1 MGSLGLR
8 FDKQHLGIEIN
19 LGVVARVRQIKDA
32 EGNFPVDPEDR
43 EVVIPAGAQATRT
56 LSDVPAGTYRIEARL
71 PSGEVLRET
80 RTVAD
85 VPQEVVFNAGHSPH
99 EWLSWQRFAGNV
111 PSQQEYETWLTK
123 LAEEIVR
130 AAQAKQGM
138 SMSIDIDRTT
148 IQKAATLVRD
158 LHLKVQPAIQYVAEL
173 FAKVRG
179 GRPASVPDETA
190 GTMSAPVESAPPE
203 QAAATPS
210 EFELVQVDP
219 RAGGDL
225 WGAAASLSAWTAW
238 RRTAS
243 VDGGCMALRTDDR
256 QLTLWR
262 ITQVDRIRGGAPSRP
277 GDTTIP
283 RRCLAV
289 IRRGDGVDVITLPV
303 PWPLA
308 AGQPAAEIQILR
320 EAGTSESGRT
330 TTTVCDDGVGSLI
343 MYLSNGQIADAATV
357 LAEADRTGLIEQLMS
372 DKFANPLAACAAAYV
387 GFATL
392 SGDDRPRWTSWL
404 VNLETAFEWIP
415 DGAIVRAAYLIRT
428 AQTRADLEAA
438 LASLKTAYR
447 RGIPFYTAG
456 LQHLMNALDTFSAKD
471 AEAKTMYESVRAVA
485 SRVDR
490 NQAFNQITIAPTS
503 S

>member
-1 MGSLGLR
+1 MGSLELR

-32 EGNFPVDPEDR
+32 EGNFPADPADH
-43 EVVIPAGAQATRT
+43 EVVIPAGARSTRT
-56 LSDVPAGTYRIEARL
+56 LPDIPAGTYRIEARL

-85 VPQEVVFNAGHSPH
+85 APQTVIFEAGHSPN

-130 AAQAKQGM
+130 TAQAKKGAAV
-138 SMSIDIDRTT
+138 SIEIDPTT
-148 IQKAATLVRD
+148 IQKAARFVRD
-158 LHLKVQPAIQYVAEL
+158 LHLKIQPAIQYVAEI
-173 FAKVRG
+173 FAKARG
-179 GRPASVPDETA
+179 GQSERGSAETA
-190 GTMSAPVESAPPE
+190 GTVSPPVESVPATQEVAP
-203 QAAATPS
+203 PS
-210 EFELVQVDP
+210 EFELVQIDP
-219 RAGGDL
+219 LAGGGL
-225 WGAAASLSAWTAW
+225 WATVASLSAWTAW

-243 VDGGCMALRTDDR
+243 IHDGLTARRTDDR

-262 ITQVDRIRGGAPSRP
+262 IQQVDRTSGGVPSSRN
-277 GDTTIP
+277 GTTSP

-289 IRRGDGVDVITLPV
+289 MRRGDGVEVIALPV

-308 AGQPAAEIQILR
+308 PEPPAAEIQILR

-330 TTTVCDDGVGSLI
+330 TTTVCDDSVGSLI
-343 MYLSNGQIADAATV
+343 MYLNNGQIADAATV
-357 LAEADRTGLIEQLMS
+357 LAEAGPTGLIQELMS
-372 DKFANPLAACAAAYV
+372 DKSLNPLAACAAAYV
-387 GFATL
+387 GIATL
-392 SGDDRPRWTSWL
+392 SGDDRPRWASWL
-404 VNLETAFEWIP
+404 VNLETGFEWIP

-428 AQTRADLEAA
+428 AQTRGDLEAA
-438 LASLKTAYR
+438 LVSFKAAYR

-456 LQHLMNALDTFSAKD
+456 LQHLMNGLDTFSAKD
-471 AEAKTMYESVRAVA
+471 AEAKVMYEAVRAVA

-490 NQAFNQITIAPTS
+490 NQAFTQITIAPAS
-503 S
+503 P